1 MAGRIPGEAMSELS
15 NRDLQDIKD
24 LHDLWIAKEV
34 EGDAVGVLELCTD
47 DVQWL
52 APGLEILVGKDAAR
66 NLLVE
71 PSVEIREIQTGDL
84 RIRGSGSFAY
94 KTSTYSTRYAADG
107 SSEVRVISGT
117 HLWILRKTDGQWQV
131 ALVTW
136 QPATT

>member
-1 MAGRIPGEAMSELS
+1 MSELS

-94 KTSTYSTRYAADG
+94 KTSTYSTRYAAAE
-107 SSEVRVISGT
+107 STELRVARGT
-117 HLWILRKTDGQWQV
+117 HLWILRKTDGRWQV

-136 QPATT
+136 QLATS